1 MAKEKGSKKIG
12 REKEKRKRN
21 GSAISAYVRGK
32 VDFNG
37 YVKMGGLE
45 SPAGRHKSKPKKT

>member
-1 MAKEKGSKKIG
+1 MAQSKSGRKVG
-12 REKEKRKRN
+12 REKAKKLRN

-45 SPAGRHKSKPKKT
+45 SPAGRNKRKRKV